1 MLAIHSDTLIFF
13 PVENDFIVECSQSC
27 NADVIDTLSV
37 GGGLQSSMGDVIV
50 SFLLY
55 PYRRLLHAMYQAK
68 VDEAVQQAKA
78 LQKAMASGKLA
89 EMVRIGAEMS
99 SE

>member
-1 MLAIHSDTLIFF
+1 
-13 PVENDFIVECSQSC
+13 
-27 NADVIDTLSV
+27 
-37 GGGLQSSMGDVIV
+37 MGDVIV
-50 SFLLY
+50 SFLSY

-78 LQKAMASGKLA
+78 LQKAMTSGKLA